1 MNLPVPPT
9 RPERALKWVL
19 RLNGLVTLAALA
31 AVFMPLDWMDNVH
44 QRLGMGP
51 MPRGPVVEYLART
64 VSALYAIHGG
74 LCLILARDVRRYGS
88 LITYIAFASLL
99 FAALVFW
106 IDKSAGLPKA
116 WLWSEAV
123 SIALMSGVMLVLIRV
138 ARASEVARARK
149 GARTRM
155 EDGG

>member
-1 MNLPVPPT
+1 MNPPAPTT
-9 RPERALKWVL
+9 RPEHALKWVL

-31 AVFMPLDWMDNVH
+31 AVFMPLDWMDDVH

-74 LCLILARDVRRYGS
+74 LCVVLSRNIRRYAPV
-88 LITYIAFASLL
+88 ITYIAWAALL

-106 IDKSAGLPKA
+106 IDATAGLPKA
-116 WLWSEAV
+116 WLWSEAISV
-123 SIALMSGVMLVLIRV
+123 AVMSGVMLLLLKAVPLR
-138 ARASEVARARK
+138 
-149 GARTRM
+149 
-155 EDGG
+155 